1 MSLLSNT
8 DNITINGAPLLS
20 SDESQT
26 AYNAGGSD
34 ISSVNEHSS
43 DTQST
48 RPKNAWNGNSL
59 SIIRPKQEQPVKSTI
74 SDSVKPVP
82 EQPYE
87 SKKDSLIKQLYPI
100 CVIEV
105 NKSTYKGYK
114 WEVIAENGLMYYTN
128 KKPKIGDPAFY
139 IGSDSETLYWTK

>member
-1 MSLLSNT
+1 MIPSERHKTSPLAAGIVMIAIIIGISFAIAKAGEGIISN
-8 DNITINGAPLLS
+8 
-20 SDESQT
+20 
-26 AYNAGGSD
+26 
-34 ISSVNEHSS
+34 
-43 DTQST
+43 
-48 RPKNAWNGNSL
+48 
-59 SIIRPKQEQPVKSTI
+59 KQYPEQPAKPTI

-87 SKKDSLIKQLYPI
+87 SKEDSLIKQLYPI

>member
-1 MSLLSNT
+1 MIPNKRHKTEPLAALIIALAIMVGISFAIAKMGEGITSN
-8 DNITINGAPLLS
+8 
-20 SDESQT
+20 
-26 AYNAGGSD
+26 
-34 ISSVNEHSS
+34 
-43 DTQST
+43 
-48 RPKNAWNGNSL
+48 
-59 SIIRPKQEQPVKSTI
+59 KQYPEQPVKPTI
-74 SDSVKPVP
+74 SDSAKPVP

-87 SKKDSLIKQLYPI
+87 SKEDSLIKQLYPI

>member
-1 MSLLSNT
+1 MLPSERHKTSPLAALIIAVAIMIGISFAIAKAGEGIISN
-8 DNITINGAPLLS
+8 
-20 SDESQT
+20 
-26 AYNAGGSD
+26 
-34 ISSVNEHSS
+34 
-43 DTQST
+43 
-48 RPKNAWNGNSL
+48 
-59 SIIRPKQEQPVKSTI
+59 KQYPEQPVKPTI
-74 SDSVKPVP
+74 SDSIKPVP

-100 CVIEV
+100 CVVEV

>member
-1 MSLLSNT
+1 MIPSERHKTSPLAAGIVMIAIIIGISFAIAKAGEGIISN
-8 DNITINGAPLLS
+8 
-20 SDESQT
+20 
-26 AYNAGGSD
+26 
-34 ISSVNEHSS
+34 
-43 DTQST
+43 
-48 RPKNAWNGNSL
+48 
-59 SIIRPKQEQPVKSTI
+59 KQYPEQPVKPTI
-74 SDSVKPVP
+74 SDSAKPVP

-87 SKKDSLIKQLYPI
+87 SKEDSLIKQLYPI

>member
-1 MSLLSNT
+1 MIPSKRHKTEPLAALIIALAIMVGISFAIAKMGEGITSN
-8 DNITINGAPLLS
+8 
-20 SDESQT
+20 
-26 AYNAGGSD
+26 
-34 ISSVNEHSS
+34 
-43 DTQST
+43 
-48 RPKNAWNGNSL
+48 
-59 SIIRPKQEQPVKSTI
+59 KQYPEQPVKPTI
-74 SDSVKPVP
+74 SDSAKPVP

-87 SKKDSLIKQLYPI
+87 SKEDSLIKQLYPI

>member
-1 MSLLSNT
+1 MIQCNRNQTSQIAAFIVVIAILAGISFAIVKVCK
-8 DNITINGAPLLS
+8 NITSG
-20 SDESQT
+20 EQHYEQT
-26 AYNAGGSD
+26 
-34 ISSVNEHSS
+34 
-43 DTQST
+43 
-48 RPKNAWNGNSL
+48 P
-59 SIIRPKQEQPVKSTI
+59 I

-100 CVIEV
+100 CVVEV
-105 NKSTYKGYK
+105 NKSTHKEYE
-114 WEVIAENGLMYYTN
+114 WEVVAENGLMYYTN

>member
-1 MSLLSNT
+1 MKRDT
-8 DNITINGAPLLS
+8 PVFNIIVMLAIIVG
-20 SDESQT
+20 
-26 AYNAGGSD
+26 
-34 ISSVNEHSS
+34 I
-43 DTQST
+43 
-48 RPKNAWNGNSL
+48 AWSL
-59 SIIRPKQEQPVKSTI
+59 SKVGEVITSSKQYPEQPVKPTI

-87 SKKDSLIKQLYPI
+87 SKEDSLIKQLYPI

-128 KKPKIGDPAFY
+128 NKPKIGDPAFY

>member
-1 MSLLSNT
+1 MKRDT
-8 DNITINGAPLLS
+8 PVFNIIVMLAIIVG
-20 SDESQT
+20 
-26 AYNAGGSD
+26 
-34 ISSVNEHSS
+34 I
-43 DTQST
+43 
-48 RPKNAWNGNSL
+48 AWSL
-59 SIIRPKQEQPVKSTI
+59 SKVGEVITSSKQYPEQPVKPTI

-87 SKKDSLIKQLYPI
+87 SKEDSLIKQLYPI
-100 CVIEV
+100 CVIEI

-128 KKPKIGDPAFY
+128 NKPKIGDPAFY

>member
-1 MSLLSNT
+1 MIPSKRHKTSPLAALIIAVAIMIGISFAIAKVGEG
-8 DNITINGAPLLS
+8 ITS
-20 SDESQT
+20 S
-26 AYNAGGSD
+26 
-34 ISSVNEHSS
+34 
-43 DTQST
+43 
-48 RPKNAWNGNSL
+48 
-59 SIIRPKQEQPVKSTI
+59 KQYPEQPVKPTI

-100 CVIEV
+100 CVVEV

>member
-1 MSLLSNT
+1 MIPSERHKTSPLAAGIVMIAILIGISFAIAKVGEDITSN
-8 DNITINGAPLLS
+8 
-20 SDESQT
+20 
-26 AYNAGGSD
+26 
-34 ISSVNEHSS
+34 
-43 DTQST
+43 
-48 RPKNAWNGNSL
+48 
-59 SIIRPKQEQPVKSTI
+59 KQYHEQPVKPTI

-82 EQPYE
+82 EQLYE

-100 CVIEV
+100 CVVEV

>member
-1 MSLLSNT
+1 MLPSERHKTSPLAAGIVMIAIIIGISFAIAKVGEG
-8 DNITINGAPLLS
+8 ITSG
-20 SDESQT
+20 
-26 AYNAGGSD
+26 
-34 ISSVNEHSS
+34 
-43 DTQST
+43 
-48 RPKNAWNGNSL
+48 
-59 SIIRPKQEQPVKSTI
+59 KQYHEQPVKPII

-82 EQPYE
+82 EQPYK

-100 CVIEV
+100 CVVEV

>member
-1 MSLLSNT
+1 MIPSERHKTEPLAALIIAVAIMIGISFAIAKAGEGIISN
-8 DNITINGAPLLS
+8 
-20 SDESQT
+20 
-26 AYNAGGSD
+26 
-34 ISSVNEHSS
+34 
-43 DTQST
+43 
-48 RPKNAWNGNSL
+48 
-59 SIIRPKQEQPVKSTI
+59 KQYPEQPVEPTT
-74 SDSVKPVP
+74 SDSVKPFQ

-87 SKKDSLIKQLYPI
+87 SKEDSLIKQLYPI

>member
-1 MSLLSNT
+1 MFGISFAISK
-8 DNITINGAPLLS
+8 
-20 SDESQT
+20 
-26 AYNAGGSD
+26 AGEGI
-34 ISSVNEHSS
+34 ISS
-43 DTQST
+43 
-48 RPKNAWNGNSL
+48 
-59 SIIRPKQEQPVKSTI
+59 KQYPGQPVKPTI

-87 SKKDSLIKQLYPI
+87 SKEDSLIKQLYPI

>member
-1 MSLLSNT
+1 MLPSERHKVS
-8 DNITINGAPLLS
+8 PL
-20 SDESQT
+20 
-26 AYNAGGSD
+26 AAGIVVIVIMIGISFAISKVGEGI
-34 ISSVNEHSS
+34 ISS
-43 DTQST
+43 
-48 RPKNAWNGNSL
+48 
-59 SIIRPKQEQPVKSTI
+59 KQYPEQPVKPTI